1 MGEGELGEGKHPP
14 LNTSQF
20 SLTPPHTIPADLIVV
35 EQETVMGTIGN
46 RTEEGDNRFVAIENL
61 FRSFYLNDNAPANA
75 SGTVSSMQY
84 CYTLDTD
91 RLDRIEI
98 FLSTVGFYRPVGSN
112 YTLVNSTVIT
122 VENSPNQFPP
132 NITDV
137 FQCLE
142 VDVPEFEVEKG
153 DVIGVCVRRY
163 SGTSNA
169 ALRVERV
176 NTVAES
182 NGSSV
187 LRSRGIENENFC
199 TEMGVMPGTFAS
211 GQLRRVDDRAIR
223 VSAQISKSLPSVIVF
238 TMEPPIKFEVQTLSN
253 QPPNKDNLSYIAN
266 NIGFITFQRRTTSP
280 ILLII

>member
-1 MGEGELGEGKHPP
+1 
-14 LNTSQF
+14 
-20 SLTPPHTIPADLIVV
+20 
-35 EQETVMGTIGN
+35 MGTIGN